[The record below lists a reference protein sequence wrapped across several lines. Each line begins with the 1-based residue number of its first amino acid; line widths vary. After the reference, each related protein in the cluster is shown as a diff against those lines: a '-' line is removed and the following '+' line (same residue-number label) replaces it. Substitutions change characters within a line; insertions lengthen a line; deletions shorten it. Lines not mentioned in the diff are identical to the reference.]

1 MVSHATLWFRTI
13 AKNILSMSHKQIRV
27 YSLIIDVT
35 GKYTLRKTHT
45 SWCKL
50 KSYGDT
56 DLERRILKAVDSIK
70 NLYHFS
76 LIKNV
81 KRVNKMMDLNREIFF
96 SLLTESTKKNIF
108 SEYVF
113 VKNII
118 DDSVHEYSHMK
129 GYRWFL
135 SDCFCEATKG
145 NYYIFRLQVVNWNVC
160 IWIYRSK
167 KESISSNRLFK

>member
-1 MVSHATLWFRTI
+1 MASLGFTIKLSSWFIFFIKFQRDQTLKECVLIIMVSHATLWFRTI

-96 SLLTESTKKNIF
+96 SLLTESTKKTFLVN
-108 SEYVF
+108 
-113 VKNII
+113 
-118 DDSVHEYSHMK
+118 M
-129 GYRWFL
+129 FL
-135 SDCFCEATKG
+135 SKT
-145 NYYIFRLQVVNWNVC
+145 L
-160 IWIYRSK
+160 
-167 KESISSNRLFK
+167 